1 MKKNTKVKI
10 GKKMTNTTEI
20 IGGKIN
26 IKMIAIIAKGIAAI
40 MKIKAKGPQIN
51 KAQKNIKIAKFNEIL
66 EIILIL

>member
-1 MKKNTKVKI
+1 
-10 GKKMTNTTEI
+10 MTNTTEI